1 MTVRVRRLIG
11 LLAVGMVVV
20 FATSALRAVRPEM
33 QVNVSAVTTSL
44 TTADHLATAKFVIHA
59 TAGEDAAV
67 SGITVVFSETY
78 SVALGDAA
86 AGATVKSEPQQLTID
101 MAGVPTRS
109 VFAPVTVKY
118 TVDGAAAEQAVVL
131 NFGRIQ

>member
-1 MTVRVRRLIG
+1 MTGRVRRLIG

-20 FATSALRAVRPEM
+20 LATSALRAVRPESP
-33 QVNVSAVTTSL
+33 VSVSAVTTSL
-44 TTADHLATAKFVIHA
+44 TGADNLATAKFVLHA

-67 SGITVVFSETY
+67 SGITVVFSKDY

-101 MAGVPTRS
+101 MSGVPTKS
-109 VFAPVTVKY
+109 VYMPVTVKY
-118 TVDGAAAEQAVVL
+118 TVDGAPVEQAAVL